1 MSENFKR
8 PENYERLLSP
18 LFTPTERNSMPERQT
33 IARHVVSSVRNS
45 APVLSFRKQSSI
57 EPEDARI
64 TGATRSL
71 YRRLLALNLRKPVA
85 SQHEVEEAYMPPL
98 TA

>member
-1 MSENFKR
+1 MSEKS
-8 PENYERLLSP
+8 ERA
-18 LFTPTERNSMPERQT
+18 LFLPFVTADSMPERQT
-33 IARHVVSSVRNS
+33 IVRQSISYARSVSST
-45 APVLSFRKQSSI
+45 PVLSFRSKQAPI

-64 TGATRSL
+64 TGTTRSL

-85 SQHEVEEAYMPPL
+85 GIRETEAYMPPL

>member
-1 MSENFKR
+1 MSENS
-8 PENYERLLSP
+8 ERAPSLPFATAEKS
-18 LFTPTERNSMPERQT
+18 RMRERQSIT
-33 IARHVVSSVRNS
+33 YLRSGT
-45 APVLSFRKQSSI
+45 APVLNFRGKQMPI

-85 SQHEVEEAYMPPL
+85 SLRETEAYIPPL

>member
-1 MSENFKR
+1 MSEKS
-8 PENYERLLSP
+8 ERA
-18 LFTPTERNSMPERQT
+18 LFLPFVSSERNRMPERQT
-33 IARHVVSSVRNS
+33 IARQPISYARSSNNT
-45 APVLSFRKQSSI
+45 PVLNFRSKPAPI

-85 SQHEVEEAYMPPL
+85 SLRETEAYIPRL

>member
-1 MSENFKR
+1 MSENS
-8 PENYERLLSP
+8 ERA
-18 LFTPTERNSMPERQT
+18 LFLPFVTSDHTPNARMPERQT
-33 IARHVVSSVRNS
+33 IVRQSVSYARSAGN
-45 APVLSFRKQSSI
+45 APVLNFRHKQAPL

-85 SQHEVEEAYMPPL
+85 GIRETEAYMPPL

>member
-1 MSENFKR
+1 MSEN
-8 PENYERLLSP
+8 PERAPSLPFVTSDP
-18 LFTPTERNSMPERQT
+18 MPERQT
-33 IARHVVSSVRNS
+33 IVRQSISYARSAGS
-45 APVLSFRKQSSI
+45 APVLSFRSKQAPI

-64 TGATRSL
+64 TGTTRSL

-85 SQHEVEEAYMPPL
+85 GIRETEAYMPPL

>member
-1 MSENFKR
+1 MSANS
-8 PENYERLLSP
+8 ERVPFLPLSSD
-18 LFTPTERNSMPERQT
+18 RNRMPERQT
-33 IARHVVSSVRNS
+33 IARQPISYARSINN
-45 APVLSFRKQSSI
+45 APVLNFRSKPSPM

-71 YRRLLALNLRKPVA
+71 YRRLLALNLRKPIA
-85 SQHEVEEAYMPPL
+85 SARETEAYIPPL

>member
-1 MSENFKR
+1 MA
-8 PENYERLLSP
+8 ERLERASFL
-18 LFTPTERNSMPERQT
+18 PTSERNRPVQNTEHKKMQERQS
-33 IARHVVSSVRNS
+33 ISYARTNT
-45 APVLSFRKQSSI
+45 AAVLSFRTKLTPM

-71 YRRLLALNLRKPVA
+71 YRRLLALNLRKPVTVA
-85 SQHEVEEAYMPPL
+85 SMRETEAYLPPL

>member
-1 MSENFKR
+1 MSENSERAPSLPFMT
-8 PENYERLLSP
+8 PEQNHMR
-18 LFTPTERNSMPERQT
+18 ERQS
-33 IARHVVSSVRNS
+33 IAYVRS
-45 APVLSFRKQSSI
+45 GTAPVLNFRSKPAPM

-85 SQHEVEEAYMPPL
+85 SLRETEAYLPPL